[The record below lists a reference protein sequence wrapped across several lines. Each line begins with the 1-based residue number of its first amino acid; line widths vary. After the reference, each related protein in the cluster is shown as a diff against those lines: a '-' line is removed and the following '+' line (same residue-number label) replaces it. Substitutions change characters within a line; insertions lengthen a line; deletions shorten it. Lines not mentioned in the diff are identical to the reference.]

1 MAKHHR
7 LFAARAHLLEL
18 AGEPAEA
25 AKACAQAV
33 PTLEPFR
40 GGNLAAL
47 GPLTPKPVPM
57 WADPRNGRRRGP
69 IRNRPRTR
77 LPLMSY
83 MRYDTRHLAASRFQA
98 RWRSDDA
105 LRRSQ

>member
-40 GGNLAAL
+40 GGNLAL

-69 IRNRPRTR
+69 IRNRPQNEASTHVV
-77 LPLMSY
+77 Y
-83 MRYDTRHLAASRFQA
+83 EIRYTTPHLIEVSG
-98 RWRSDDA
+98 A
-105 LRRSQ
+105 LA

>member
-1 MAKHHR
+1 MAKRHR

-57 WADPRNGRRRGP
+57 WADLRNGRRRRP
-69 IRNRPRTR
+69 IRNRPQNEA
-77 LPLMSY
+77 SAHVVY
-83 MRYDTRHLAASRFQA
+83 EIRYTTPRHIEVSGALA
-98 RWRSDDA
+98 
-105 LRRSQ
+105 